1 MPICVTALCG
11 RVSVQAQAGF
21 APAAIIPKEAVP
33 IDPKQERHISMQ
45 SAKSPETAATS
56 AQKKNGKKKGVVP
69 GNVGFIT
76 LACTTLFCDF
86 VWMKD
91 RSGFGEMG
99 TFFLPIMMRLLFRYR
114 G

>member
-45 SAKSPETAATS
+45 SAKSQETAATS
-56 AQKKNGKKKGVVP
+56 ARKKNGKKKKTKKKSRTFSNIKTNFFSAMNHWKQMRRKEV
-69 GNVGFIT
+69 
-76 LACTTLFCDF
+76 
-86 VWMKD
+86 
-91 RSGFGEMG
+91 RSVFPES
-99 TFFLPIMMRLLFRYR
+99 
-114 G
+114 